1 MEEKEEERAS
11 KSSLCTATANMGSMP
26 PVDLD
31 EHYADYVVSGWMK
44 NVGSGNGPI
53 LQTEFLLIINRMSL
67 FLIQ

>member
-31 EHYADYVVSGWMK
+31 EHYADYVVRGWMK
-44 NVGSGNGPI
+44 NVGSVMGQFCKLN
-53 LQTEFLLIINRMSL
+53 FS
-67 FLIQ
+67 